1 MIRFKNLAAFF
12 FLICANLVHAQE
24 FREINWL
31 ELLPATDRNALLNQ
45 PAVQHGA
52 DPSNDARP
60 TLGGNLGAKAVS
72 DQEVTAAWQ
81 STNVVPEFNNLS
93 VKIPGF
99 VVPLEFDAAQNVTEF
114 FLVPYFGACIHTPAP
129 PPNQIIY
136 VEVPGGFALKSIY
149 EPYYV
154 QGTMAIT
161 MTHKEI
167 GISAY
172 SMIANDVIL
181 YSN

>member
-1 MIRFKNLAAFF
+1 MKSFFKNSFMLAW
-12 FLICANLVHAQE
+12 LCTSLVQAQE
-24 FREINWL
+24 FRELNWL
-31 ELLPATDRNALLNQ
+31 ELLPESDKNALLSQ
-45 PAVQHGA
+45 PAVQHGS

-72 DQEVTAAWQ
+72 DAQVTQAWQ
-81 STNVVPEFNNLS
+81 STNIVPEFDKQKVRL
-93 VKIPGF
+93 PGF
-99 VVPLEFDAAQNVTEF
+99 VVPLEFDGAQNVTEF
-114 FLVPYFGACIHTPAP
+114 FLVPYFGACIHTPPP

-136 VEVPGGFALKSIY
+136 VQVPGGFELKSIY

-154 QGTMAIT
+154 EGTMAIA

-172 SMIANDVIL
+172 SMTAENVVL
-181 YSN
+181 YNK

>member
-1 MIRFKNLAAFF
+1 MKHIRKIAASC
-12 FLICANLVHAQE
+12 LLLCANLVHAQD
-24 FREINWL
+24 FREVNWL
-31 ELLPATDRNALLNQ
+31 ELLPPTDRDALLSQ

-60 TLGGNLGAKAVS
+60 TLGGNLGAKAMS

-81 STNVVPEFNNLS
+81 STNIVPEFNNLS

-136 VEVPGGFALKSIY
+136 VEVPGGFPLKSIY

-154 QGTMAIT
+154 QGTMAIS

-172 SMIANDVIL
+172 SMIAEDVIL
-181 YSN
+181 YSK

>member
-1 MIRFKNLAAFF
+1 M
-12 FLICANLVHAQE
+12 CATLVHGQDL
-24 FREINWL
+24 REVNWL
-31 ELLPATDRNALLNQ
+31 ELLPPTDRDALLSQ

-52 DPSNDARP
+52 DASNDARP
-60 TLGGNLGAKAVS
+60 KLGGNLGAKSMS
-72 DQEVTAAWQ
+72 DQEVSVAWQ
-81 STNVVPEFNNLS
+81 STNIVPEFDQLN

-114 FLVPYFGACIHTPAP
+114 FLVPYFGACIHTPPP

-136 VEVPGGFALKSIY
+136 VEVPGGFSLKSIY

-154 QGTMAIT
+154 EGTIAVT

-172 SMIANDVIL
+172 SMVASQVTL
-181 YSN
+181 YSK

>member
-1 MIRFKNLAAFF
+1 MKYFQNFAASCS
-12 FLICANLVHAQE
+12 LMCATLVHAQD
-24 FREINWL
+24 FREVNWL
-31 ELLPATDRNALLNQ
+31 ELLPATDRDALLSL

-60 TLGGNLGAKAVS
+60 TLGGNLGAKAMN
-72 DQEVTAAWQ
+72 DQQVTAAWQ
-81 STNVVPEFNNLS
+81 STNIVPEFNKLQ
-93 VKIPGF
+93 VRIPGF
-99 VVPLEFDAAQNVTEF
+99 VVPLEFDAAQNVTQF
-114 FLVPYFGACIHTPAP
+114 FLVPYFGACIHTPPP

-136 VEVPGGFALKSIY
+136 VEVPGGFPLKSIY

-154 QGTMAIT
+154 EGIMAIT

-172 SMIANDVIL
+172 SMIAKDVTL
-181 YSN
+181 YSK